1 MDNLKI
7 SNYFDFTV
15 IRNPS
20 SKSVICT
27 FVCACYK
34 LKNKSRKITYTAE
47 CMLEKNI
54 HLISSNCPQII
65 NYEKKHLGNEE
76 IW

>member
-7 SNYFDFTV
+7 LNYFDFTV

-27 FVCACYK
+27 FVCAYYK
-34 LKNKSRKITYTAE
+34 LKTKAEIIYTAE
-47 CMLEKNI
+47 CMLGKEYSLNFK
-54 HLISSNCPQII
+54 
-65 NYEKKHLGNEE
+65 
-76 IW
+76 

>member
-34 LKNKSRKITYTAE
+34 LKTKAKITYTAE
-47 CMLEKNI
+47 CMLGKEYSLNFK
-54 HLISSNCPQII
+54 
-65 NYEKKHLGNEE
+65 
-76 IW
+76 

>member
-27 FVCACYK
+27 FVCAYYK
-34 LKNKSRKITYTAE
+34 LKTKAEIIYTAE
-47 CMLEKNI
+47 CMLGKEYSLNFK
-54 HLISSNCPQII
+54 
-65 NYEKKHLGNEE
+65 
-76 IW
+76 

>member
-20 SKSVICT
+20 SESVVCT
-27 FVCACYK
+27 FVCAYYK
-34 LKNKSRKITYTAE
+34 LKTEAKITYTAE
-47 CMLEKNI
+47 CMLGKEYSHNFK
-54 HLISSNCPQII
+54 
-65 NYEKKHLGNEE
+65 
-76 IW
+76 